1 VNGVR
6 WKQVRALYAHGPRD
20 RVFVAQ
26 EGADG
31 KTAVEFGDGQTGAR
45 LPTGS
50 ENVAAAYRV
59 GLGLQGEVKAGKLS
73 LLLSPPLGV
82 KSVSNPFP
90 ATGAADPET
99 LGRARDNAPLT
110 VLTFDRIVSL
120 QDFEDFAAAFAGV
133 GKAQATW
140 LWDGESRLVQL
151 TVAADDGSPLA
162 ASSLT
167 YRNLT
172 SAIQASGDPRARV
185 RVDPY
190 EQLTFRVEANVL
202 VQPDYEAA
210 TVLAAVTAELRDRFS
225 FERRGFGQSVAQSD
239 VMASVQ
245 RVEGVTAVELTGLY
259 LTGGTTG
266 VSPLLPAL
274 RARLEGGTVQP
285 AQLLTIAADGVTVT
299 QVSA

>member
-1 VNGVR
+1 
-6 WKQVRALYAHGPRD
+6 
-20 RVFVAQ
+20 
-26 EGADG
+26 
-31 KTAVEFGDGQTGAR
+31 
-45 LPTGS
+45 
-50 ENVAAAYRV
+50 
-59 GLGLQGEVKAGKLS
+59 
-73 LLLSPPLGV
+73 
-82 KSVSNPFP
+82 
-90 ATGAADPET
+90 
-99 LGRARDNAPLT
+99 

-120 QDFEDFAAAFAGV
+120 QDFEDFASAFAGV